1 MATGTQPQPNTSST
15 GSPGSPP
22 GGARTGTGGVRTGTR
37 AAIAERH
44 LRTDRWWLAPALT
57 AFGLFAFVVYSTW
70 RAFAN
75 ADYYHAPYVSPFYSP
90 CLADNCVEMQGG
102 ANWSLFGE
110 WWGLSPALIVLI
122 FPLGFRLTCYYYRK
136 AYYRGF
142 WASPPACAVAEPHK
156 SYSGETR
163 FPLILQNLHRYFF
176 YAAVPVALFLTYD
189 TVLAFRDADHKWGHM
204 GLGTVLFLVNIVLI
218 WAYTL
223 SCHSCRHIVGGRLK
237 HFSKHPVRY
246 RMWSLTGRLN
256 ARHMQLAWA
265 SLISVAVADFYVY
278 LLAVGA
284 FTDPQLF

>member
-1 MATGTQPQPNTSST
+1 MATGTEPTSKT
-15 GSPGSPP
+15 GAS
-22 GGARTGTGGVRTGTR
+22 GVHGPAR
-37 AAIAERH
+37 AAIPARH
-44 LRTDRWWLAPALT
+44 LRTERWWLYPAST
-57 AFGLFAFVVYSTW
+57 AAGLLAFVVYSTW

-90 CLADNCVEMQGG
+90 CLAENCETMRAGP
-102 ANWSLFGE
+102 NWEIFGS
-110 WWGLSPALIVLI
+110 WWGLSPALLILI

-163 FPLILQNLHRYFF
+163 FPLILQNVHRYFF
-176 YAAVPVALFLTYD
+176 YAALLVAGVLTYD
-189 TVLAFRDADHKWGHM
+189 TVLAFRDESYAWGHM
-204 GLGTVLFLVNIVLI
+204 GLGSLVFLVNIVLI

-246 RMWSLTGRLN
+246 RLWGWVGKLN
-256 ARHMQLAWA
+256 ARHAVLAWA
-265 SLISVAVADFYVY
+265 SLISVAAADFYVY
-278 LLAVGA
+278 LLSVGA
-284 FTDPQLF
+284 IVDPRFF